1 MKKREVRVSA
11 AMAVVAFS
19 LLASPAPLSADV
31 HAAPSISPAP
41 EPFKGT
47 FEQFKIAREAY
58 IAEMKLRNEK
68 IKQINISFKSA
79 VEKANSDYRAAISS
93 ARTLDQRSQISSQ
106 RKTAITAAIVAR
118 DLAIFELG
126 EEPMPPQEPLKLKK
140 APVKGKG
147 R

>member
-1 MKKREVRVSA
+1 MKKREVRISA
-11 AMAVVAFS
+11 AMAVFAFS

-79 VEKANSDYRAAISS
+79 VEKANSDYRAALSS

-126 EEPMPPQEPLKLKK
+126 EEPMPPQEPLKSKK

>member
-1 MKKREVRVSA
+1 MKKREVRISA

-58 IAEMKLRNEK
+58 ITEMKLRNEK

-79 VEKANSDYRAAISS
+79 VEKANSDYRAALSS

-126 EEPMPPQEPLKLKK
+126 EEPMPPQEPLKSKK

>member
-1 MKKREVRVSA
+1 MKKREVRISA

-47 FEQFKIAREAY
+47 FEQFKNAREAY

-79 VEKANSDYRAAISS
+79 VEKANSDYRAALSS

-140 APVKGKG
+140 APAKGKG